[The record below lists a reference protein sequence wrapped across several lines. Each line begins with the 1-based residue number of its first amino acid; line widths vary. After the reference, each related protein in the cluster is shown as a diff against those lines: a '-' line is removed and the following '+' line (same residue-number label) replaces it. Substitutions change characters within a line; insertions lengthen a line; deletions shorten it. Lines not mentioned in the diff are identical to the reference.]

1 MVTELRERGW
11 LYDAEDSD
19 IYMADSCVADSVVV
33 HIGGN
38 GVGSDKEG
46 KAMKVGLIDVDGHGK
61 FPNLALMKI
70 SAYHKA
76 KGDEVEWYSAF
87 GGRYDVVYMAK
98 VFGFTEDYGYVIDN
112 AERIVKGGT
121 GYDYSVVLPTDID
134 RMQPDYSLYPYI
146 DAHTAYGFLTR
157 GCPNKC
163 AWCVVPR
170 KEGVARAYMD
180 VEDIAVGGRHN
191 LVLMDN
197 NILGLKDYAMVQFGK
212 IISKGYR
219 VDFNQGLDARLV
231 DDEVAKNLAKIR
243 WTHHIRLGCDT
254 PRQIAEVERAMEL
267 IDGYSEKPKYYSLY
281 TIITKDMN
289 ESYERI
295 SHFKRYKRVRV
306 QAQPTMELDNPRQV
320 LPQWQKD
327 MARWANRKEFYTT
340 IDFKEFIPRKGFVC
354 SEYFDN

>member
-1 MVTELRERGW
+1 MQK
-11 LYDAEDSD
+11 
-19 IYMADSCVADSVVV
+19 I
-33 HIGGN
+33 
-38 GVGSDKEG
+38 
-46 KAMKVGLIDVDGHGK
+46 GLIDVDGHGK

-76 KGDEVEWYSAF
+76 EGDEVEWYSTF

-112 AERIVKGGT
+112 ADRIVKGGT
-121 GYDYSVVLPTDID
+121 GYDYSVVLPTEID
-134 RMQPDYSLYPYI
+134 RMQPDYAIYPYI
-146 DAHTAYGFLTR
+146 DKRTAYGFLTR

-163 AWCVVPR
+163 PWCIVPK
-170 KEGVARAYMD
+170 KEGGIKPYMD
-180 VEDIAVGGRHN
+180 VDEIAVGGRHN

-197 NILGLKDYAMVQFGK
+197 NILAIKEYAMEQFDK
-212 IISKGYR
+212 IIEKGYR

-231 DDEVAKNLAKIR
+231 DDAVAKKLANIR
-243 WTHHIRLGCDT
+243 WIRDIRFGCDT

-267 IDGYSEKPKYYSLY
+267 IDGYSENPKWYFLY

-295 SHFKRYKRVRV
+295 SHFKRHKRVRV
-306 QAQPTMELDNPRQV
+306 QAQPYRELDNPRQV

-327 MARWANRKEFYTT
+327 MARWANRKETYTT
-340 IDFKEFIPRKGFVC
+340 IDFKEFIPRKGFKC
-354 SEYFDN
+354 DSYFKSDKI